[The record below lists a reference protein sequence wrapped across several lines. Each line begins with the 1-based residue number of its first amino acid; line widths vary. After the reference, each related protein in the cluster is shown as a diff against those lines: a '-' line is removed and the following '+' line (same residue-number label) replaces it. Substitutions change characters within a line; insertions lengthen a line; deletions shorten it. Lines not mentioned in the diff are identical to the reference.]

1 MPRHRLLLDSRS
13 PSIIVPLTGRDL
25 PELESQT
32 DALLTADAEYRCTP
46 EVGAPLNGAS
56 PDAGS
61 SAGRSTDRLV
71 DVVEWRVDLFEPFTA
86 GAGDDPARAV
96 KALERLSTLLPEV
109 PILATFRTR
118 SEGGGAEI
126 SPASYLAVVEAL
138 SATGAAAAVDVEHL
152 HPLAAQAIAA
162 AHRHRVPVV
171 ASTHDFAATPPAE
184 EIVARLAAM
193 EDAGADVA
201 KIAVTPRSAA
211 DVVALLSATEERHR
225 VARIPLITMSMGALG
240 AVTRL
245 GGGPFGSSATFATV
259 GAASAPGQLPA
270 DGVRRA
276 LDLLSSGSAPG
287 GEPVY
292 S

>member
-1 MPRHRLLLDSRS
+1 MPRHRLHLDSRS

-25 PELESQT
+25 AELEAQV
-32 DALLTADAEYRCTP
+32 DALVAAEDGYRSAAEAGTP
-46 EVGAPLNGAS
+46 RNGAS
-56 PDAGS
+56 TDTDS
-61 SAGRSTDRLV
+61 DTDSWAGRSPGRLV

-86 GAGDDPARAV
+86 GAGGDPAPAV
-96 KALERLSTLLPEV
+96 EALERLSTLLPGV

-118 SEGGGAEI
+118 GEGGGAEI
-126 SPASYLAVVEAL
+126 SPTTYVAMVEAL
-138 SATGAAAAVDVEHL
+138 SSTGAAAAVDVEYL
-152 HPLAAQAIAA
+152 HPLAADSIAA
-162 AHRHRVPVV
+162 AHHHRVAVV

-184 EIVARLAAM
+184 EIVSRLAAM

-225 VARIPLITMSMGALG
+225 AARIPLITMSMGGLG

-270 DGVRRA
+270 VGVRRV
-276 LDLLSSGSAPG
+276 LELLSGGSAPQ
-287 GEPVY
+287 E
-292 S
+292 